1 MSKELEKE
9 LILMG
14 KNARKASQILTL
26 ANSDLKNSALEAMA
40 VDIEKNKEN
49 ILEANIK
56 DVEKA
61 KANNISKSFLDRLI
75 LNDERIESIS
85 DGLREIIKIEDPVG
99 QTMSKWDR
107 PNGLNI
113 ERVRTPLGVIGVIYE
128 SRPNVTA
135 DAGALCLKAGN
146 AVILRGGSES
156 YFSSNAIYNSLKNG
170 LIKAGLPE
178 HSIQI
183 IPTTDR
189 NAVGYL
195 LSGLNDSIDVVVP
208 RGGKSLVE
216 RVQNEAKVPVFG
228 HLEGICHVYIDKD
241 ADVKKAIEVTVNAK
255 MRRTGICGAA
265 ETLLIDKENADIFL
279 PKLAEAL
286 EDLDCE
292 LRGCNNS
299 LKIINDMI
307 PAEEND
313 WSTEYLDAIIS
324 VKIVDGIRGAID
336 HINSYS
342 TSHTDSIITENI
354 KTADI
359 FLKEIDSAIVMHN
372 ASTQFADG
380 GEFGMGAEIG
390 IATGRFHAR
399 GPVGV
404 EQLTSFKYVVRVSGQ
419 VRSLWK
425 KSLKKKYHL
434 GKVLGLAYLAAPLI
448 LPMNGTFR

>member
-75 LNDERIESIS
+75 LNDERIKSIS
-85 DGLREIIKIEDPVG
+85 DGLREIIKIEDPIG

-170 LIKAGLPE
+170 LIKTGLPE

-189 NAVGYL
+189 SAVGYL

-324 VKIVDGIRGAID
+324 IKIVDGIRGAID
-336 HINSYS
+336 HINSFS

-372 ASTQFADG
+372 TSTQFADG

-404 EQLTSFKYVVRVSGQ
+404 EQLTSFKYVVRGSGQ
-419 VRSLWK
+419 IR
-425 KSLKKKYHL
+425 
-434 GKVLGLAYLAAPLI
+434 P
-448 LPMNGTFR
+448 

>member
-156 YFSSNAIYNSLKNG
+156 YYSSNAIYNSLKNG

-404 EQLTSFKYVVRVSGQ
+404 EQLTSFKYVVRGSGQ
-419 VRSLWK
+419 VR
-425 KSLKKKYHL
+425 
-434 GKVLGLAYLAAPLI
+434 P
-448 LPMNGTFR
+448 

>member
-26 ANSDLKNSALEAMA
+26 ANSDLKNSALESMA
-40 VDIEKNKEN
+40 VDIENNKEN

-156 YFSSNAIYNSLKNG
+156 YYSSNAIYNSLKNG

-241 ADVKKAIEVTVNAK
+241 ADIKKAIEVTVNAK

-313 WSTEYLDAIIS
+313 WSTEYLDAVIS

-372 ASTQFADG
+372 TSTQFADG

-404 EQLTSFKYVVRVSGQ
+404 EQLTSFKYIVRGSGQ
-419 VRSLWK
+419 VR
-425 KSLKKKYHL
+425 
-434 GKVLGLAYLAAPLI
+434 P
-448 LPMNGTFR
+448 

>member
-40 VDIEKNKEN
+40 VDIEENKEN

-75 LNDERIESIS
+75 LNDERIKSIS
-85 DGLREIIKIEDPVG
+85 DGLREIIKIEDPIG

-170 LIKAGLPE
+170 LIKTGLPE

-189 NAVGYL
+189 SAVGYL

-265 ETLLIDKENADIFL
+265 ETLLIDKEKADIFL

-286 EDLDCE
+286 KDLDCE

-324 VKIVDGIRGAID
+324 IKIVDGIRGAID
-336 HINSYS
+336 HINSFS

-404 EQLTSFKYVVRVSGQ
+404 EQLTSFKYVVRGSGQ
-419 VRSLWK
+419 IR
-425 KSLKKKYHL
+425 
-434 GKVLGLAYLAAPLI
+434 P
-448 LPMNGTFR
+448 

>member
-26 ANSDLKNSALEAMA
+26 ANSDLKNSALESMA
-40 VDIEKNKEN
+40 VDIENNKEN

-75 LNDERIESIS
+75 LNDERIKSIS

-146 AVILRGGSES
+146 AVILRSGSES
-156 YFSSNAIYNSLKNG
+156 YYSSNAIYNSLKNG
-170 LIKAGLPE
+170 LIKTGLPE

-189 NAVGYL
+189 SAVGYL

-299 LKIINDMI
+299 LKIIDDMI

-313 WSTEYLDAIIS
+313 WRTEYLDAIIS
-324 VKIVDGIRGAID
+324 IKIVDGVRGAID

-404 EQLTSFKYVVRVSGQ
+404 EQLTSFKYVVRGSGQ
-419 VRSLWK
+419 VRS
-425 KSLKKKYHL
+425 
-434 GKVLGLAYLAAPLI
+434 
-448 LPMNGTFR
+448 

>member
-156 YFSSNAIYNSLKNG
+156 YYSSNAIYNSLKNG

-372 ASTQFADG
+372 TSTQFADG

-390 IATGRFHAR
+390 IATGKIHAR
-399 GPVGV
+399 GPVGAN
-404 EQLTSFKYVVRVSGQ
+404 QLISYKYAVFGNGQ
-419 VRSLWK
+419 VR
-425 KSLKKKYHL
+425 
-434 GKVLGLAYLAAPLI
+434 P
-448 LPMNGTFR
+448 

>member
-26 ANSDLKNSALEAMA
+26 ANSDIKNSALEAMA
-40 VDIEKNKEN
+40 VDIEKNKAN

-156 YFSSNAIYNSLKNG
+156 YYSSNAIYNSLKNG

-372 ASTQFADG
+372 TSTQFADG

-404 EQLTSFKYVVRVSGQ
+404 EQLTSFKYIVRGSGQ
-419 VRSLWK
+419 VR
-425 KSLKKKYHL
+425 
-434 GKVLGLAYLAAPLI
+434 P
-448 LPMNGTFR
+448 

>member
-40 VDIEKNKEN
+40 VDIEENKEN

-75 LNDERIESIS
+75 LNDERIKSIS

-156 YFSSNAIYNSLKNG
+156 YYSSNAIYNSLKNG

-286 EDLDCE
+286 EGLDCE

-299 LKIINDMI
+299 LKIIKDMI

-324 VKIVDGIRGAID
+324 IKIVDGIRGAID

-404 EQLTSFKYVVRVSGQ
+404 EQLTSFKYIVRGSGQ
-419 VRSLWK
+419 VR
-425 KSLKKKYHL
+425 
-434 GKVLGLAYLAAPLI
+434 P
-448 LPMNGTFR
+448 